1 MENNPPEILVP
12 NSFDSA
18 KTLDAQTLDQQTG
31 PHSNLENPSIV
42 ENSSTRGTEGSRDD
56 SDLLDAVFYV
66 DDEIEEKGS
75 EIREVEHSN
84 CSPTPDFSAWPCSK
98 IFDFKGE
105 SLALNIK
112 PSASDWG
119 EWPSQKRPMEI
130 EPSASDSSV
139 LDLLLDNKPVI
150 VGAGFANLGNTC
162 FLNAVLQCFI
172 HTVPLL
178 QGLFYSSHSVHCHF
192 NSEGFCV
199 LCDLRELVE
208 LSLIS
213 AGRVVTPWKLVNN
226 LSYFSSSFG
235 RFQQEDAHEFLQ
247 CFLDRLESSENSK
260 LKEAVSSRNDNF
272 VKQVFGGRL
281 VSKLKCC
288 NCGHC
293 SDTYEPSI
301 DLSLEIEDADTLL
314 IALQSFTKVEKI
326 EDPETKFTC
335 EECKEQVSVEKQLVL
350 DHAPSIAAFHL
361 KRFKNDGCVVEKIDK
376 HVAFPLELDLLPF
389 TGSGKT
395 SDAEL
400 KYELYAVVVHVG
412 ITSTSGHYYCFIRVS
427 PDTWCKFDD
436 SKVVRVHEHF
446 VLSQEAYILFYA
458 KQGTTWFSNFI
469 ESQKLGI
476 ESTILN
482 TSPKSVLDNA
492 DIYASPLVPNNHG
505 SDVNE
510 SSDTVDESLTENFS
524 GPKHSGVENIENK
537 DNRSRTIDDL
547 HRESTS
553 LPTVANNSSDVASL
567 EAHKVISSSSLE
579 KINIDSEVGAVGNNR
594 NLTPL
599 TSQRSSSPEI
609 YREDEPDAGIPRDN
623 LRLVDSISCK
633 RKLEKDLDDLETKQ
647 ACSFIKK
654 SIPGSRGQQLLAALR
669 GSRSEAAVNKKRS
682 KRMSSSPSRGN
693 SSSTTRDRSSIGTKV
708 RPLIAGAFR

>member
-1 MENNPPEILVP
+1 MENNSAEIALP
-12 NSFDSA
+12 NSFDPA
-18 KTLDAQTLDQQTG
+18 KTLDGQTLDQHTG
-31 PHSNLENPSIV
+31 SYSKLENPSIV
-42 ENSSTRGTEGSRDD
+42 ENLSTVGSEELQED
-56 SDLLDAVFYV
+56 SDLLDAFLYM
-66 DDEIEEKGS
+66 DEENEEKES
-75 EIREVEHSN
+75 EIGEDEHSN
-84 CSPTPDFSAWPCSK
+84 WSPTTDFSAGPCSK
-98 IFDFKGE
+98 NYDLNGE

-119 EWPSQKRPMEI
+119 KWPSPKRPAEI
-130 EPSASDSSV
+130 EFNTPV
-139 LDLLLDNKPVI
+139 LSLLLEDAKPVI

-178 QGLFYSSHSVHCHF
+178 QGLFYSSHLTPCHF
-192 NSEGFCV
+192 YSDGFCV

-213 AGRVVTPWKLVNN
+213 AGRTVTPGKLVNS
-226 LSYFSSSFG
+226 LSYFSSSFR

-288 NCGHC
+288 NCGHS

-326 EDPETKFTC
+326 EDQETRFTC

-350 DHAPSIAAFHL
+350 DHAPAIAAFHL
-361 KRFKNDGCVVEKIDK
+361 KRFKSDGCYVEKIDK

-389 TGSGKT
+389 TGGDKT
-395 SDAEL
+395 NDAEL

-412 ITSTSGHYYCFIRVS
+412 FTSTSGHYYCFIRVS

-436 SKVVRVHEHF
+436 SKVFRVHEQF

-476 ESTILN
+476 HSTVLN
-482 TSPKSVLDNA
+482 NSPKSVLDNP
-492 DIYASPLVPNNHG
+492 DIYASPLVQNYHG
-505 SDVNE
+505 SDVNGRD
-510 SSDTVDESLTENFS
+510 DTADESLPEDYS
-524 GPKHSGVENIENK
+524 EPKLTGVENIENK
-537 DNRSRTIDDL
+537 DNRSSAIGDL
-547 HRESTS
+547 PKESTS
-553 LPTVANNSSDVASL
+553 LPKVVNNPSNVTSHV
-567 EAHKVISSSSLE
+567 AHKVISSSSLK
-579 KINIDSEVGAVGNNR
+579 KINIDMEVGAVGNKPNIT
-594 NLTPL
+594 LTP
-599 TSQRSSSPEI
+599 QRSSSPEM
-609 YREDEPDAGIPRDN
+609 YREDEPDAGLSIPHDH

-633 RKLEKDLDDLETKQ
+633 RKLEKDLDDQETKQ
-647 ACSFIKK
+647 AFSFIKK
-654 SIPGSRGQQLLAALR
+654 SIPGSRGQQLMAALM
-669 GSRSEAAVNKKRS
+669 GPRSEGAVNKKRS
-682 KRMSSSPSRGN
+682 KRMSSSPNRVKST
-693 SSSTTRDRSSIGTKV
+693 STTRDRSSIGTKA
-708 RPLIAGAFR
+708 RPLVAGGFR